1 MRLFYFDIKILEW
14 INHNRI
20 KGLDQYLIFVT
31 NTAYLT
37 AALITI
43 FIIAFAF
50 FKKSR
55 ELKIRG
61 WQLLFAFILNSVVIT
76 ILKHLVNRV
85 RPFKVDKLIEKLSA
99 GGSPSFP
106 SGHTADAFLIA
117 ISLTLLFS
125 KHKWWLALVWIWAI
139 VVAYSRM
146 ALGVHYPSDVLGSMV
161 IGGLIAAIVNSFFK
175 KNYRQKKPD
184 KNFDN
189 PFLIH

>member
-1 MRLFYFDIKILEW
+1 MFLFYFDIKTLEW

-20 KGLDQYLIFVT
+20 RALDQYLIFVT
-31 NTAYLT
+31 NAAYLT

-43 FIIAFAF
+43 FVIAFAF
-50 FKKSR
+50 FRKSR
-55 ELKIRG
+55 ELKIKG
-61 WQLLFAFILNSVVIT
+61 WQLLFAFVLNSVVIT

-117 ISLTLLFS
+117 FSLTLLFP
-125 KHKWWLALVWIWAI
+125 KQKWWLLFVWIWAI
-139 VVAYSRM
+139 IVAYSRL

-161 IGGLIAAIVNSFFK
+161 IGGLIAMIVNSFFK
-175 KNYRQKKPD
+175 RKFRQRLD
-184 KNFDN
+184 KSFDN
-189 PFLIH
+189 PFLIQ

>member
-1 MRLFYFDIKILEW
+1 MSLFDYDIKILEW

-20 KGLDQYLIFVT
+20 NGLDQLLIFVT
-31 NTAYLT
+31 NTAYVT

-43 FIIAFAF
+43 LVIAIAFSR
-50 FKKSR
+50 KNR
-55 ELKIRG
+55 ELKLKG
-61 WQLLFAFILNSVVIT
+61 WQLLFAFVLNSIVT
-76 ILKHLVNRV
+76 NILKHVVNRV
-85 RPFKVDKLIEKLSA
+85 RPFKVDKLIEKLST

-117 ISLTLLFS
+117 ISLTMLFP
-125 KHKWWLALVWIWAI
+125 KQKWWLALVWIWAF

-161 IGGLIAAIVNSFFK
+161 IGGLIAVIANSFFK
-175 KNYRQKKPD
+175 KNYGQKKPD

-189 PFLIH
+189 PFLIQ